1 MRANQQAIPVNP
13 TRNDQGDLYD
23 NIETR
28 PDTSEAQKE
37 TGRNAH
43 IELLESQARWAGG
56 AILGCN
62 FPKDF
67 KEQGG
72 TTLLNRQIKSAHELA
87 VMAQILRDPRFET
100 LRIFYFY
107 TRRNRI
113 IHHTAISSRL
123 PSSVYLDKIN
133 GTEHHLGNWVNN
145 TRFKV
150 QADGYWLLHN
160 HPSGNAT
167 ASRHDERFTAQL
179 ASLVPGFK
187 GHVIINTNQYSVI
200 NRKLEVNFINWMGIQ
215 AGGYQD
221 DAHKQH
227 DYLLENIATPDDLA
241 RIGMA
246 LKHKDQ
252 YFNLIGTNAT
262 GTVQSISELPVSIL
276 ERSLKI
282 LLTRLQRFT
291 RNSGVSSVFVITPD
305 KHFNHPVFL
314 KACEMGIL
322 RDVIGIG
329 TNHENSDYR
338 SLRERAFIATGTSDE
353 ISTLYRK
360 DRALITED
368 DNLHDLKS
376 KMAKAN
382 TAIQK
387 NRRIR
392 GR

>member
-1 MRANQQAIPVNP
+1 MRANQQAIPVNSSRP
-13 TRNDQGDLYD
+13 NTGDLYD

-37 TGRNAH
+37 IGRNAY

-100 LRIFYFY
+100 LRIFY
-107 TRRNRI
+107 TRRNRV

-167 ASRHDERFTAQL
+167 ASWHDEQFTAQL

-200 NRKLEVNFINWMGIQ
+200 NRKLEVSFFNWMGIQ

-221 DAHKQH
+221 TAYKQH
-227 DYLLENIATPDDLA
+227 DCLLENIATPDDLA

-246 LKHKDQ
+246 FKHKDQ
-252 YFNLIGTNAT
+252 YFSLIGTNAT
-262 GTVQSISELPVSIL
+262 GAVQSISELPVSIL
-276 ERSLKI
+276 EKSPKM
-282 LLTRLQRFT
+282 LLARLQKFT
-291 RNSGVSSVFVITPD
+291 RNSGVSSVFIITSD
-305 KHFNHPVFL
+305 KHFNHPVLL
-314 KACEMGIL
+314 KACEIGVL
-322 RDVIGIG
+322 RDVIGIDINNNG
-329 TNHENSDYR
+329 DYR
-338 SLRERAFIATGTSDE
+338 SLRETIVIATGISDE
-353 ISTLYRK
+353 ISALYRK
-360 DRALITED
+360 SRALITED
-368 DNLHDLKS
+368 DSLHDLKS
-376 KMAKAN
+376 KTSKPNM
-382 TAIQK
+382 TIQK
-387 NRRIR
+387 NRRVR

>member
-37 TGRNAH
+37 TGRNAY

-56 AILGCN
+56 TILGCN

-100 LRIFYFY
+100 LRIFY

-167 ASRHDERFTAQL
+167 ASRHDEQFTAQL

-200 NRKLEVNFINWMGIQ
+200 NPKREVSFFNWMGSQ
-215 AGGYQD
+215 AGGYQN
-221 DAHKQH
+221 DAYKQH
-227 DYLLENIATPDDLA
+227 DCLLENIATPDDLA

-246 LKHKDQ
+246 LKHQDQ
-252 YFNLIGTNAT
+252 YFSLIGTNAT
-262 GTVQSISELPVSIL
+262 GAVQLISELPVLIL
-276 ERSLKI
+276 ERSPRI
-282 LLTRLQRFT
+282 LLARLQKFT
-291 RNSGVSSVFVITPD
+291 RNSGVSSVFVITSD
-305 KHFNHPVFL
+305 KHFNHPV
-314 KACEMGIL
+314 
-322 RDVIGIG
+322 
-329 TNHENSDYR
+329 
-338 SLRERAFIATGTSDE
+338 
-353 ISTLYRK
+353 
-360 DRALITED
+360 
-368 DNLHDLKS
+368 
-376 KMAKAN
+376 
-382 TAIQK
+382 
-387 NRRIR
+387 
-392 GR
+392 

>member
-1 MRANQQAIPVNP
+1 MRANQQAIPVNSSRP
-13 TRNDQGDLYD
+13 NTGDLYD

-37 TGRNAH
+37 TGRNAY

-100 LRIFYFY
+100 LRIFY

-123 PSSVYLDKIN
+123 PGSVYLEKIN
-133 GTEHHLGNWVNN
+133 GTDHHLGDWVNN

-150 QADGYWLLHN
+150 QAKSYWLLHN
-160 HPSGNAT
+160 HPSGRAA
-167 ASRHDERFTAQL
+167 ASRQDERLTAQL

-187 GHVIINTNQYSVI
+187 GHIIINTNQYSVI
-200 NRKLEVNFINWMGIQ
+200 DRKLEVSFFDWMGSQ
-215 AGGYQD
+215 AGGYQN
-221 DAHKQH
+221 DAYKQH
-227 DYLLENIATPDDLA
+227 DYLLENIAMPDDLA

-246 LKHKDQ
+246 LKHNDQ
-252 YFNLIGTNAT
+252 YFSLIGTNAT
-262 GTVQSISELPVSIL
+262 GAVQSISELPVSIL
-276 ERSLKI
+276 KRSPRI
-282 LLTRLQRFT
+282 LLARLQKFT
-291 RNSGVSSVFVITPD
+291 RNSGVSSVFVITSD
-305 KHFNHPVFL
+305 KHFNHPLLL

-322 RDVIGIG
+322 RDVIGISA
-329 TNHENSDYR
+329 NHENSDYR
-338 SLRERAFIATGTSDE
+338 SLREIIVIATGISDE
-353 ISTLYRK
+353 ISALYRK

-368 DNLHDLKS
+368 NNLHDLKIRTS
-376 KMAKAN
+376 KAN
-382 TAIQK
+382 MIIQK
-387 NRRIR
+387 SCRIR
-392 GR
+392 SR

>member
-1 MRANQQAIPVNP
+1 MRANQTIPVNSSKP
-13 TRNDQGDLYD
+13 NAGDLYD

-37 TGRNAH
+37 TGRNAY

-100 LRIFYFY
+100 LRIFY

-133 GTEHHLGNWVNN
+133 GTEHHLDNWVNN

-160 HPSGNAT
+160 HPSGNAA
-167 ASRHDERFTAQL
+167 ASWHDEQFTAQL

-187 GHVIINTNQYSVI
+187 GHVVINTNQYSVI
-200 NRKLEVNFINWMGIQ
+200 NRELEVSFINWMGSQ
-215 AGGYQD
+215 AGGYQN
-221 DAHKQH
+221 DAYKQH

-252 YFNLIGTNAT
+252 YFSLIGTNAT
-262 GTVQSISELPVSIL
+262 GAVQSISELPVSIL
-276 ERSLKI
+276 ERSPRI
-282 LLTRLQRFT
+282 LLARLQKFT

-305 KHFNHPVFL
+305 KHFNHPVLL

-322 RDVIGIG
+322 RDVIGISA
-329 TNHENSDYR
+329 NHNNDNYR
-338 SLRERAFIATGTSDE
+338 SLRTESVIAADSGHE
-353 ISTLYRK
+353 ISALHRKSRTLI
-360 DRALITED
+360 AED
-368 DNLHDLKS
+368 DNVQDLINRTDKI
-376 KMAKAN
+376 
-382 TAIQK
+382 IQ
-387 NRRIR
+387 R
-392 GR
+392 GRQRHSR

>member
-1 MRANQQAIPVNP
+1 MYGASVP
-13 TRNDQGDLYD
+13 T
-23 NIETR
+23 
-28 PDTSEAQKE
+28 
-37 TGRNAH
+37 
-43 IELLESQARWAGG
+43 
-56 AILGCN
+56 
-62 FPKDF
+62 
-67 KEQGG
+67 
-72 TTLLNRQIKSAHELA
+72 
-87 VMAQILRDPRFET
+87 
-100 LRIFYFY
+100 
-107 TRRNRI
+107 
-113 IHHTAISSRL
+113 SR
-123 PSSVYLDKIN
+123 
-133 GTEHHLGNWVNN
+133 
-145 TRFKV
+145 
-150 QADGYWLLHN
+150 
-160 HPSGNAT
+160 NAT
-167 ASRHDERFTAQL
+167 ASRHDEQYTAQL

-322 RDVIGIG
+322 RDVIGISA
-329 TNHENSDYR
+329 NHENSDYR

>member
-13 TRNDQGDLYD
+13 SKQDTGDLYD

-37 TGRNAH
+37 TGRNTY

-72 TTLLNRQIKSAHELA
+72 TTLLNRKIGSAHELA

-100 LRIFYFY
+100 LRIFY

-113 IHHTAISSRL
+113 IHYTAISSRL

-187 GHVIINTNQYSVI
+187 GHVIINTNQYSII
-200 NRKLEVNFINWMGIQ
+200 NPKLEASFINWMGSQ
-215 AGGYQD
+215 ASGYQN
-221 DAHKQH
+221 DAYKQH
-227 DYLLENIATPDDLA
+227 DFLLENIATPDDLA

-252 YFNLIGTNAT
+252 YFSLIGTNAT
-262 GTVQSISELPVSIL
+262 GAVQSISELPVSIL
-276 ERSLKI
+276 ERSPRI
-282 LLTRLQRFT
+282 LLARLQKFT

-305 KHFNHPVFL
+305 KHFNHPAL
-314 KACEMGIL
+314 LRACEVGIL
-322 RDVIGIG
+322 RDVIGIN
-329 TNHENSDYR
+329 TSNNNDSYR
-338 SLRERAFIATGTSDE
+338 SLRTESVIATDSGGE
-353 ISTLYRK
+353 ISALYRK
-360 DRALITED
+360 SRALIAED
-368 DNLHDLKS
+368 ASLHDLKNRTEKNNTKRTT
-376 KMAKAN
+376 KMRSIK
-382 TAIQK
+382 
-387 NRRIR
+387 
-392 GR
+392 

>member
-1 MRANQQAIPVNP
+1 MRANQQAIPVNSSRP
-13 TRNDQGDLYD
+13 NTGDLYD

-37 TGRNAH
+37 TGRNAY

-62 FPKDF
+62 FPKVF

-100 LRIFYFY
+100 LRIFY

-133 GTEHHLGNWVNN
+133 ATERHLGNWVNN

-160 HPSGNAT
+160 HPSGRAA
-167 ASRHDERFTAQL
+167 ASWQDERFTAQL

-200 NRKLEVNFINWMGIQ
+200 NRKLVVSFFNWMGSQ

-221 DAHKQH
+221 AAYKQH
-227 DYLLENIATPDDLA
+227 DYLLENIALPDDLA

-262 GTVQSISELPVSIL
+262 GAVQSISELPVSTL
-276 ERSLKI
+276 ERSPRI
-282 LLTRLQRFT
+282 LLARLQKFT
-291 RNSGVSSVFVITPD
+291 RNSGVSSVFAITPD

-322 RDVIGIG
+322 RDVININA
-329 TNHENSDYR
+329 NHENSDYR
-338 SLRERAFIATGTSDE
+338 SLREKIVIATGTSDE
-353 ISTLYRK
+353 ISALYRK
-360 DRALITED
+360 DRALIIED
-368 DNLHDLKS
+368 DNLHHLRS

>member
-1 MRANQQAIPVNP
+1 MRANQQAIPLNP
-13 TRNDQGDLYD
+13 SRPNTGDLYD

-37 TGRNAH
+37 IGRNAY

-100 LRIFYFY
+100 LRIFY
-107 TRRNRI
+107 TRKNRI

-123 PSSVYLDKIN
+123 PGSVYLEKIN
-133 GTEHHLGNWVNN
+133 GTDNHLGDWVIN

-160 HPSGNAT
+160 HPSGRAA
-167 ASRHDERFTAQL
+167 ASRLDERFTAQL

-187 GHVIINTNQYSVI
+187 GHVIINTSQYSVI
-200 NRKLEVNFINWMGIQ
+200 NRKLEVSFVDWMGGQ
-215 AGGYQD
+215 AGGYQN
-221 DAHKQH
+221 DAYKQH
-227 DYLLENIATPDDLA
+227 DYLLENIAMPDDLA

-246 LKHKDQ
+246 LKHKDR

-262 GTVQSISELPVSIL
+262 GAVQSISELPVSVL
-276 ERSLKI
+276 KRSSKI
-282 LLTRLQRFT
+282 LLARLQKFT
-291 RNSGVSSVFVITPD
+291 RNAGVSSMFAITPD
-305 KHFNHPVFL
+305 KHLNHPVLL
-314 KACEMGIL
+314 KACETGIL
-322 RDVIGIG
+322 RDVIGVD
-329 TNHENSDYR
+329 TNNNNDYR
-338 SLRERAFIATGTSDE
+338 SLRTESVIATDSSRE
-353 ISTLYRK
+353 ISAMYRK
-360 DRALITED
+360 SRALITED
-368 DNLHDLKS
+368 NSLNDLKT
-376 KMAKAN
+376 KTTKTNM
-382 TAIQK
+382 TIQRS
-387 NRRIR
+387 RRGC

>member
-1 MRANQQAIPVNP
+1 MRANQQAIPADP
-13 TRNDQGDLYD
+13 TKHDTGDLYD

-37 TGRNAH
+37 TGRNAY

-72 TTLLNRQIKSAHELA
+72 ITLLNRQIKSAHELA
-87 VMAQILRDPRFET
+87 VIAQILRDPRFET
-100 LRIFYFY
+100 LRIFY

-167 ASRHDERFTAQL
+167 ASRHDEQFTAQL

-200 NRKLEVNFINWMGIQ
+200 NPKLEVSFFNWMSNQ
-215 AGGYQD
+215 AGGYQN
-221 DAHKQH
+221 DAYKQH

-246 LKHKDQ
+246 LKRKDQ
-252 YFNLIGTNAT
+252 YFSLIGTNAT
-262 GTVQSISELPVSIL
+262 GAVQLISELPVSIL
-276 ERSLKI
+276 ERSPRI
-282 LLTRLQRFT
+282 LLARLQKFT

-305 KHFNHPVFL
+305 KHFNHQVFL
-314 KACEMGIL
+314 KACETGIL
-322 RDVIGIG
+322 RDVIGISA
-329 TNHENSDYR
+329 NHENSDYR
-338 SLRERAFIATGTSDE
+338 SLREKIVIATGTSDE
-353 ISTLYRK
+353 ISALYRK
-360 DRALITED
+360 DRSLITED
-368 DNLHDLKS
+368 DNLHNLKS
-376 KMAKAN
+376 RTTKTNMK
-382 TAIQK
+382 TQK
-387 NRRIR
+387 NRRIFS
-392 GR
+392 

>member
-1 MRANQQAIPVNP
+1 MRANQQAIPVNSSRP
-13 TRNDQGDLYD
+13 NTGDLYD

-37 TGRNAH
+37 TGRNAY

-100 LRIFYFY
+100 LRIFY

-160 HPSGNAT
+160 HPSGNAA
-167 ASRHDERFTAQL
+167 ASRQDERFTAQL

-200 NRKLEVNFINWMGIQ
+200 NRKLEVSFFNWMGIQ
-215 AGGYQD
+215 TGGYQN
-221 DAHKQH
+221 DAYRQH

-241 RIGMA
+241 KIGMA

-252 YFNLIGTNAT
+252 YFILIGTNAT
-262 GTVQSISELPVSIL
+262 GVVQSISELPVTIL
-276 ERSLKI
+276 EKSPRI
-282 LLTRLQRFT
+282 LLARLQKFT

-322 RDVIGIG
+322 RDVIDISA
-329 TNHENSDYR
+329 NHENSDYR
-338 SLRERAFIATGTSDE
+338 SLREKIVIATGTSDE
-353 ISTLYRK
+353 ISALYRK
-360 DRALITED
+360 DRALIIED
-368 DNLHDLKS
+368 DNLHHLRS
-376 KMAKAN
+376 KIAEAN
-382 TAIQK
+382 TAIRK
-387 NRRIR
+387 KRRVR

>member
-1 MRANQQAIPVNP
+1 MHANQQAIPVNSSKLD
-13 TRNDQGDLYD
+13 TGDLYD
-23 NIETR
+23 NIEVR

-37 TGRNAH
+37 TGRNAY

-100 LRIFYFY
+100 LRIFY

-160 HPSGNAT
+160 HPSGNAA

-200 NRKLEVNFINWMGIQ
+200 NRKLEVNFINWMGSQ
-215 AGGYQD
+215 TGGYQN
-221 DAHKQH
+221 DAYKQH
-227 DYLLENIATPDDLA
+227 DCLLENIAMPDDLA

-252 YFNLIGTNAT
+252 YFSLIGTNAT
-262 GTVQSISELPVSIL
+262 GAVLSISELPVSIL
-276 ERSLKI
+276 DRAPKI
-282 LLTRLQRFT
+282 ILARLQKFT
-291 RNSGVSSVFVITPD
+291 RNSGVSSVFTITPD

-322 RDVIGIG
+322 RDVIGISA
-329 TNHENSDYR
+329 NHENSDYR
-338 SLRERAFIATGTSDE
+338 SLREKIVIATGTSDE
-353 ISTLYRK
+353 ISALYRK

-368 DNLHDLKS
+368 NNLHVLKIRTI
-376 KMAKAN
+376 KAN
-382 TAIQK
+382 MIIQK
-387 NRRIR
+387 ICRIR
-392 GR
+392 SR

>member
-37 TGRNAH
+37 TGRNAY

-100 LRIFYFY
+100 LRIFY

-167 ASRHDERFTAQL
+167 ASRHDEQFTAQL

-200 NRKLEVNFINWMGIQ
+200 NPKREVSFFNWMGSQ
-215 AGGYQD
+215 AGGYQN
-221 DAHKQH
+221 DAYKQH
-227 DYLLENIATPDDLA
+227 DCLLENIATPDDLA

-246 LKHKDQ
+246 LKHQDQ
-252 YFNLIGTNAT
+252 YFSLIGTNAT
-262 GTVQSISELPVSIL
+262 GAVQLISELPVLIL
-276 ERSLKI
+276 ERSPRI
-282 LLTRLQRFT
+282 LLARLQKFT
-291 RNSGVSSVFVITPD
+291 RNSGVSSVFVITSD

-322 RDVIGIG
+322 RDVIGIRA
-329 TNHENSDYR
+329 NHENSDYR
-338 SLRERAFIATGTSDE
+338 SLREKAVIATGTSDE
-353 ISTLYRK
+353 ISALYRK

-368 DNLHDLKS
+368 ANLHDLKS
-376 KMAKAN
+376 KTSKPDMSIKK
-382 TAIQK
+382 T
-387 NRRIR
+387 RRAR
-392 GR
+392 SR

>member
-23 NIETR
+23 NIETH
-28 PDTSEAQKE
+28 PDAIEAQKE
-37 TGRNAH
+37 TGRNAY

-72 TTLLNRQIKSAHELA
+72 TTLLNRKIESAHELA

-100 LRIFYFY
+100 LRIFY
-107 TRRNRI
+107 TRKNRI

-133 GTEHHLGNWVNN
+133 GTEHHLGNWVSN
-145 TRFKV
+145 TRFEV
-150 QADGYWLLHN
+150 QADDYWLLHN
-160 HPSGNAT
+160 HPSGKAT
-167 ASRHDERFTAQL
+167 ASWQDEQFTAQL

-200 NRKLEVNFINWMGIQ
+200 NRKLEVSFINWMDSQ
-215 AGGYQD
+215 AGGYQNG
-221 DAHKQH
+221 AYRQH

-252 YFNLIGTNAT
+252 YFSLIGTNAT
-262 GTVQSISELPVSIL
+262 GAVQSISELPVSIL
-276 ERSLKI
+276 ERSPRI
-282 LLTRLQRFT
+282 LLARLQKFT

-305 KHFNHPVFL
+305 KHFNHPVLL

-322 RDVIGIG
+322 RDVIGISA
-329 TNHENSDYR
+329 NHENSDYR
-338 SLRERAFIATGTSDE
+338 SLREKIVIATGTSDE
-353 ISTLYRK
+353 ISALYRK
-360 DRALITED
+360 SRALITAD
-368 DNLHDLKS
+368 DNPHTLKS
-376 KMAKAN
+376 KTCKPDM
-382 TAIQK
+382 TTQR
-387 NRRIR
+387 NRR
-392 GR
+392 GRSR

>member
-1 MRANQQAIPVNP
+1 M
-13 TRNDQGDLYD
+13 L
-23 NIETR
+23 
-28 PDTSEAQKE
+28 
-37 TGRNAH
+37 
-43 IELLESQARWAGG
+43 
-56 AILGCN
+56 
-62 FPKDF
+62 
-67 KEQGG
+67 
-72 TTLLNRQIKSAHELA
+72 
-87 VMAQILRDPRFET
+87 
-100 LRIFYFY
+100 
-107 TRRNRI
+107 
-113 IHHTAISSRL
+113 
-123 PSSVYLDKIN
+123 IN
-133 GTEHHLGNWVNN
+133 NLGNWVNN

-150 QADGYWLLHN
+150 QANGYWILHN
-160 HPSGNAT
+160 HPSGNAA
-167 ASRHDERFTAQL
+167 ASRQDERFTAQL

-291 RNSGVSSVFVITPD
+291 RNSGVSSVFVITSD

>member
-1 MRANQQAIPVNP
+1 MRANQQTIPVNSSKP
-13 TRNDQGDLYD
+13 NTGDLYD

-37 TGRNAH
+37 TGRNAY

-67 KEQGG
+67 KEHGG

-100 LRIFYFY
+100 LRILY

-160 HPSGNAT
+160 HPSGNAA
-167 ASRHDERFTAQL
+167 ASRQDEQFTAQL

-200 NRKLEVNFINWMGIQ
+200 NPKLEVSFFNWMGSQ
-215 AGGYQD
+215 AGGYQN
-221 DAHKQH
+221 DAYKQH
-227 DYLLENIATPDDLA
+227 DYLLENIATPNDLA

-252 YFNLIGTNAT
+252 YFSLIGTNAT
-262 GTVQSISELPVSIL
+262 GAVQSISELPVSIL
-276 ERSLKI
+276 ERLPRI
-282 LLTRLQRFT
+282 LLARLQKFT
-291 RNSGVSSVFVITPD
+291 RNSGVSSVFVITS
-305 KHFNHPVFL
+305 KNYFNHPVLL
-314 KACEMGIL
+314 KACEAGIL
-322 RDVIGIG
+322 RDVVGIRA
-329 TNHENSDYR
+329 NNENSDYR
-338 SLRERAFIATGTSDE
+338 SLREKAVIATGTSDE
-353 ISTLYRK
+353 ISTLYRRS
-360 DRALITED
+360 RALITED
-368 DNLHDLKS
+368 DDLHDLKS
-376 KMAKAN
+376 KTIKTNM
-382 TAIQK
+382 TTQR
-387 NRRIR
+387 NRRVR
-392 GR
+392 NR

>member
-1 MRANQQAIPVNP
+1 MRANQQTIPVNSSRP
-13 TRNDQGDLYD
+13 NTGDLYD

-37 TGRNAH
+37 TGRNAY

-100 LRIFYFY
+100 LRIFY

-167 ASRHDERFTAQL
+167 ASRHDEQFTAQL

-200 NRKLEVNFINWMGIQ
+200 NPKREVSFFNWMGSQ
-215 AGGYQD
+215 AGGYQN
-221 DAHKQH
+221 DAYKQH
-227 DYLLENIATPDDLA
+227 DCLLENIATPDDLA

-246 LKHKDQ
+246 LKHQDQ
-252 YFNLIGTNAT
+252 YFSLIGTNAT
-262 GTVQSISELPVSIL
+262 GAVQLISELPVLIL
-276 ERSLKI
+276 ERSPRI
-282 LLTRLQRFT
+282 LLARLQKFT
-291 RNSGVSSVFVITPD
+291 RNSGVSSVFVITSD

-322 RDVIGIG
+322 RDVIGISA
-329 TNHENSDYR
+329 NNENSDYR
-338 SLRERAFIATGTSDE
+338 SLREKIVIAAGTSDE
-353 ISTLYRK
+353 ISALYRK
-360 DRALITED
+360 DRALIIED
-368 DNLHDLKS
+368 DNLHHLRN

-387 NRRIR
+387 SRRVP

>member
-1 MRANQQAIPVNP
+1 MRANQQVIPVKTSRPN
-13 TRNDQGDLYD
+13 TGDLYD

-160 HPSGNAT
+160 HPSGNAA
-167 ASRHDERFTAQL
+167 ASRHDEQFTAQL

-200 NRKLEVNFINWMGIQ
+200 NPKREVSFFNWMGCQ
-215 AGGYQD
+215 TSGYQN
-221 DAHKQH
+221 DAYKQH

-252 YFNLIGTNAT
+252 YFSLIGTNAT
-262 GTVQSISELPVSIL
+262 GAVQSISELPVSIL
-276 ERSLKI
+276 ERSPRI
-282 LLTRLQRFT
+282 LLARLQKFT
-291 RNSGVSSVFVITPD
+291 RNSGVSSVFAITPD
-305 KHFNHPVFL
+305 KHFNHPVLL
-314 KACEMGIL
+314 KACETGIL
-322 RDVIGIG
+322 RDVIGINA
-329 TNHENSDYR
+329 NHENSDYR
-338 SLRERAFIATGTSDE
+338 SLREKAVIATGTSDE
-353 ISTLYRK
+353 ISALYRK
-360 DRALITED
+360 DRALITEND
-368 DNLHDLKS
+368 CLHIISKAKQLKRTCS
-376 KMAKAN
+376 Y
-382 TAIQK
+382 
-387 NRRIR
+387 IR
-392 GR
+392 K

>member
-23 NIETR
+23 NIEVR
-28 PDTSEAQKE
+28 YDTSEAQKE
-37 TGRNAH
+37 TGRNAY

-100 LRIFYFY
+100 LRIFY
-107 TRRNRI
+107 TRKTRI

-123 PSSVYLDKIN
+123 PGAVYLEKIN
-133 GTEHHLGNWVNN
+133 GTDHHLGDWVNN
-145 TRFKV
+145 TRFRV

-160 HPSGNAT
+160 HPSGNAA
-167 ASRHDERFTAQL
+167 ASHQDERFTAQMTSL
-179 ASLVPGFK
+179 APGFK

-200 NRKLEVNFINWMGIQ
+200 NPKLEVNFFNWMGSQ
-215 AGGYQD
+215 AGGYQG
-221 DAHKQH
+221 DAYKQH
-227 DYLLENIATPDDLA
+227 DCLLENIATPDDLA

-252 YFNLIGTNAT
+252 YFSLVGANAT
-262 GTVQSISELPVSIL
+262 GAVQSISELPILLL
-276 ERSLKI
+276 ERSPKI
-282 LLTRLQRFT
+282 LLARLQRFT
-291 RNSGVSSVFVITPD
+291 RNSGVSSLFAITPD
-305 KHFNHPVFL
+305 KHFNHPVLL
-314 KACEMGIL
+314 KACETGIL
-322 RDVIGIG
+322 RDVIGIS
-329 TNHENSDYR
+329 TNNDNRDYR
-338 SLRERAFIATGTSDE
+338 SLREEGVIAAGLDHE

-360 DRALITED
+360 SRAMITED
-368 DNLHDLKS
+368 DSLHELKNKTS
-376 KMAKAN
+376 KTNM
-382 TAIQK
+382 TIQK
-387 NRRIR
+387 SRRR
-392 GR
+392 RSR